1 MSLQL
6 KNGKISA
13 QEAEEAQSP
22 LRKLKSM
29 FPSTPLKKGEPL
41 DILLLPP
48 PKNPEEKRSLVI
60 RDLGS
65 VECNWVSK

>member
-1 MSLQL
+1 M
-6 KNGKISA
+6 KGGDISA

-22 LRKLKSM
+22 IRKLKSV
-29 FPSTPLKKGEPL
+29 FPSSPLKKGEPL

-48 PKNPEEKRSLVI
+48 PKTPSEGRTLVI

-65 VECNWVSK
+65 VESNWLAK